1 MYSMSRKVYFMD
13 ISNSYVQLKAE
24 ILSANNKNPNE
35 IFLFNSST
43 NRGFM
48 VDGIAAVLC
57 KRMSGE
63 KKINELIS
71 DFEKEYEVEC
81 NKFANDI
88 SQFLKNLVE
97 NDLILISDNPI
108 EVKK

>member
-1 MYSMSRKVYFMD
+1 MD

-24 ILSANNKNPNE
+24 ILLANNKNPHE

-63 KKINELIS
+63 KKINELLR
-71 DFEKEYEVEC
+71 DFETEYKVEC
-81 NKFANDI
+81 EKFSNDI
-88 SQFLKNLVE
+88 SVFLKSLVD
-97 NDLILISDNPI
+97 NDLILVSDNPI
-108 EVKK
+108 EAKK